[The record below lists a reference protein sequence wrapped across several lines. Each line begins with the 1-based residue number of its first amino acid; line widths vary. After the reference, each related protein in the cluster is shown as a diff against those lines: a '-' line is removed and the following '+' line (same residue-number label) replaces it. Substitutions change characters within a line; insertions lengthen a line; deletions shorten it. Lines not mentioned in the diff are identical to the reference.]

1 MQGKGGS
8 GIFRLFRPVDFWYI
22 VVFDRV
28 SKDLEGEGDRCRE
41 AMRIRKFYFEPR

>member
-22 VVFDRV
+22 VVVDRV
-28 SKDLEGEGDRCRE
+28 SKDLEGQLERCRP
-41 AMRIRKFYFEPR
+41 AKRIE